1 VQISHS
7 STLDALR
14 RVQGFLD
21 AQVTALG
28 ALIPPSLRARLDGA
42 VTALVGFQVEQS
54 AAAGTA
60 KGETANQSALRK
72 DLRTQFM
79 RPIAR
84 IAKASLK
91 GNGDLPT
98 LTAPSSR
105 LRNTD
110 FAGAAQALTDAA
122 AKHEKTF
129 TDGGMPVDFLTQL
142 RTAIAQL
149 AASKDAQDRGMSRR
163 SAATQ
168 GITDTNKTAHDVLV
182 VLDSVISPALKTNKS
197 LLADWKASKKIV
209 VATPLPP
216 QPTGLP
222 ATNTVTPPSSTQA
235 PTPTAPDVP
244 AVAPAAPAPSTTPAA
259 QTAKPAA

>member
-14 RVQGFLD
+14 RVEGFLD
-21 AQVTALG
+21 AQATALG
-28 ALIPPSLRARLDGA
+28 AVIPTSLRARLDGA
-42 VTALVGFQVEQS
+42 VTQLAGFQVEQS

-60 KGETANQSALRK
+60 KGETANQVALRK
-72 DLRTQFM
+72 SFRTQFM

-91 GNGDLPT
+91 GTGEFPN
-98 LTAPSSR
+98 LTVASSR
-105 LRNTD
+105 LRNSD
-110 FAGAAQALTDAA
+110 FAGAAQALADAA

-142 RTAIAQL
+142 RAAIAQL
-149 AASKDAQDRGMSRR
+149 AASKDAQDRGLSRR

-168 GITDTNKTAHDVLV
+168 GIKDSNKTAHDVLV

-197 LLADWKASKKIV
+197 LLADWKASKKIA

-222 ATNTVTPPSSTQA
+222 AASTVTPPSD
-235 PTPTAPDVP
+235 PTPAPTAPTTAPV
-244 AVAPAAPAPSTTPAA
+244 VAPAE
-259 QTAKPAA
+259 QTAKAAA